1 MSQSIV
7 MHDLLKL
14 NFDDL
19 MLAKS
24 GRVIKLIQDKQPLN
38 LSTVTLYLPF
48 GVSKYKKQWS
58 AFEEYSVDCYIND
71 SNNNTEY
78 VSKLTE
84 FNDHLFNLSKSNLQ
98 LFGLHQSVEVTN
110 SPFYRDNK
118 TFPKLLKLQLPRDQN
133 GNFTTQFFDENS
145 KRIIVNE
152 QNIDTV
158 LSKKTLFKSIITC
171 SKVWAYQ
178 NKIGSIWNVL
188 QLKLVP
194 LSKNTENS
202 SDSEGGSENDS
213 HVSPVYNNTV
223 YTQSLID

>member
-7 MHDLLKL
+7 MNDLLKL
-14 NFDDL
+14 NFDNL

-24 GRVIKLIQDKQPLN
+24 GRVIKLIKDKQPLS
-38 LSTVTLYLPF
+38 LSTITLYLPF
-48 GVSKYKKQWS
+48 GVSKFKKQWS

-84 FNDHLFNLSKSNLQ
+84 FNDHIFNLSKSNLQ
-98 LFGLHQSVEVTN
+98 LFGLHSSAEVTN

-118 TFPKLLKLQLPRDQN
+118 NYPKLLKLQLPRDQN

-145 KRIIVNE
+145 ERIVINE
-152 QNIDTV
+152 QNIETI
-158 LSKKTLFKSIITC
+158 LHKKTLFKSIITC

-178 NKIGSIWNVL
+178 NKIGSVWNIV
-188 QLKLVP
+188 QLKLVSLP
-194 LSKNTENS
+194 KNNENN
-202 SDSEGGSENDS
+202 SDSEGGSESNL
-213 HVSPVYNNTV
+213 PNNSI